1 MKTPLPATWEGA
13 QSAALGFIDELEE
26 TYVHVSRVRMLAAGR
41 AGATEDQVRNAIRAY
56 GNASEYIPL
65 FVLLFIYLGSASPTP
80 FELGVAMVA
89 TVSRILHAIGMLRS
103 PSVMKRHP
111 LRFWG
116 ATGTYLCLFA
126 LAFVLVRRTLT

>member
-1 MKTPLPATWEGA
+1 MTSMLAC
-13 QSAALGFIDELEE
+13 SAAMVLL
-26 TYVHVSRVRMLAAGR
+26 YALLSVNVSRVRMLSAR
-41 AGATEDQVRNAIRAY
+41 HAGATEDQVRNAIRAH

-65 FVLLFIYLGSASPTP
+65 FVLLFIYLGSSSPTT
-80 FELGVAMVA
+80 FEIGVAIAA

-126 LAFVLVRRTLT
+126 LAFVLLRRTLAWSF